1 MHAGVLVNLGEDIS
15 IAGTPPA
22 GGWRVQLDDD
32 HGADLDE
39 AAETVCLS
47 GGGLATSSTTV
58 RHWVAGGLPKHHII
72 DPRSGD
78 SAPVVWRTVSVAA
91 RSCVDANT
99 ASTAAIIRGR
109 RAPAWLEGLG
119 LPSRL
124 VSAEGTVLRLAE
136 WPAEVGMT
144 PVLAVAPSAW
154 WYLTR
159 AGGAVSLL
167 LLTATVV
174 LGVVDVSRW
183 SSERWPRFV
192 LDGLHRNVSLL
203 ALMTLS
209 IHIVSA
215 VLDSFAPVR
224 ITDVVVPFVSAYR
237 PLWLG
242 LGALAFEILL
252 AVTLTSLARMRLG
265 HKTWR
270 AVHWAAYACWPLAL
284 LHGLGTGADT
294 RSFWML
300 ALSTACLTAVVIAA
314 GWRTREGWP
323 RHLGRRKLAATM
335 LVLGTPALLVWVVA
349 GPLAS
354 GWASRAGTPASLLA
368 SRSARRSP
376 GLVIGPAPSAE
387 CPAERQHP
395 TGPRAGGTG
404 SRKSC
409 DDNERRSREIW
420 STTSRPAAGGRRG
433 CDE

>member
-1 MHAGVLVNLGEDIS
+1 M
-15 IAGTPPA
+15 
-22 GGWRVQLDDD
+22 
-32 HGADLDE
+32 
-39 AAETVCLS
+39 
-47 GGGLATSSTTV
+47 
-58 RHWVAGGLPKHHII
+58 
-72 DPRSGD
+72 
-78 SAPVVWRTVSVAA
+78 
-91 RSCVDANT
+91 
-99 ASTAAIIRGR
+99 
-109 RAPAWLEGLG
+109 
-119 LPSRL
+119 
-124 VSAEGTVLRLAE
+124 
-136 WPAEVGMT
+136 
-144 PVLAVAPSAW
+144 
-154 WYLTR
+154 
-159 AGGAVSLL
+159 

-224 ITDVVVPFVSAYR
+224 ITDAVVPFVSAYR

-242 LGALAFEILL
+242 LGALAFDILL

-284 LHGLGTGADT
+284 LHGLGTGTDT

-323 RHLGRRKLAATM
+323 SHLGRRKLAATM

-368 SRSARRSP
+368 SAQPAGVPASSSGLRLPLSAQLSGSIQQGR
-376 GLVIGPAPSAE
+376 AP
-387 CPAERQHP
+387 RD
-395 TGPRAGGTG
+395 R
-404 SRKSC
+404 
-409 DDNERRSREIW
+409 
-420 STTSRPAAGGRRG
+420 
-433 CDE
+433 

>member
-1 MHAGVLVNLGEDIS
+1 
-15 IAGTPPA
+15 
-22 GGWRVQLDDD
+22 
-32 HGADLDE
+32 
-39 AAETVCLS
+39 
-47 GGGLATSSTTV
+47 
-58 RHWVAGGLPKHHII
+58 
-72 DPRSGD
+72 
-78 SAPVVWRTVSVAA
+78 
-91 RSCVDANT
+91 
-99 ASTAAIIRGR
+99 
-109 RAPAWLEGLG
+109 
-119 LPSRL
+119 
-124 VSAEGTVLRLAE
+124 
-136 WPAEVGMT
+136 MT

-174 LGVVDVSRW
+174 LGVVEVSRW

-242 LGALAFEILL
+242 LGALAFDILL

-284 LHGLGTGADT
+284 LHGLGTGTDT

-323 RHLGRRKLAATM
+323 SHWGGESSRQPCSCWALRRCWFGSLQGPWPRVGRVERE
-335 LVLGTPALLVWVVA
+335 PPRRFWP
-349 GPLAS
+349 PL
-354 GWASRAGTPASLLA
+354 
-368 SRSARRSP
+368 SP
-376 GLVIGPAPSAE
+376 PE
-387 CPAERQHP
+387 
-395 TGPRAGGTG
+395 
-404 SRKSC
+404 
-409 DDNERRSREIW
+409 
-420 STTSRPAAGGRRG
+420 SRPRHRACAFR
-433 CDE
+433 

>member
-1 MHAGVLVNLGEDIS
+1 
-15 IAGTPPA
+15 
-22 GGWRVQLDDD
+22 
-32 HGADLDE
+32 
-39 AAETVCLS
+39 
-47 GGGLATSSTTV
+47 
-58 RHWVAGGLPKHHII
+58 
-72 DPRSGD
+72 
-78 SAPVVWRTVSVAA
+78 
-91 RSCVDANT
+91 
-99 ASTAAIIRGR
+99 
-109 RAPAWLEGLG
+109 
-119 LPSRL
+119 
-124 VSAEGTVLRLAE
+124 
-136 WPAEVGMT
+136 MT

-174 LGVVDVSRW
+174 LGVVEVSRW

-215 VLDSFAPVR
+215 VLDGFAPVR
-224 ITDVVVPFVSAYR
+224 ITDVVVPFASAYR

-242 LGALAFEILL
+242 LGALAFDILL
-252 AVTLTSLARMRLG
+252 AVTLTSLARTRLG

-284 LHGLGTGADT
+284 LHGLGTGTDT

-323 RHLGRRKLAATM
+323 SHLGRRKLAATM
-335 LVLGTPALLVWVVA
+335 LVLGTPTLLVWVAA

-354 GWASRAGTPASLLA
+354 GWARRAGTPASLLA
-368 SRSARRSP
+368 SAQPAGVPASSSGLRLPLSAQLSGSIQQGRAPAGQVAVNLSMTMSGDGEGNLVVRLVGQPLEGGGVAMSEGSVTFSP
-376 GLVIGPAPSAE
+376 SGVAGAYTGRISALQGSQINARVAHGSSAPVDLNISLSVNQASQTVSGRVN
-387 CPAERQHP
+387 AQS
-395 TGPRAGGTG
+395 AGG
-404 SRKSC
+404 SSQ
-409 DDNERRSREIW
+409 
-420 STTSRPAAGGRRG
+420 
-433 CDE
+433 